1 MIVQRSGVARDAIED
16 LELRLLLEGIYQ
28 RYGYDFREYARSSI
42 RRRVWRRV
50 SEEGL
55 TTISALQERILHEPE
70 CMERLLLDLSVSV
83 TNMFRDP
90 SFFRSLRDKV
100 VPVLRTYPF
109 IRIWNAGCSSGEET
123 LSLSIL
129 MHEVG
134 LGDRIRIYATDI
146 NAEVL
151 ERSRL
156 GVYPLER
163 MQEYTANYISSG
175 GAKSFSDYYRAS
187 GDIAQFSR
195 DLLDPIVFAQ
205 HNLVTDADFNEFH
218 LIVCR
223 NVMIYFDRSLQDKV
237 TDLLH
242 RSLVRFGILALGQ
255 KESLRFSRRAGD
267 FEEIDA
273 REKIYRRIH

>member
-1 MIVQRSGVARDAIED
+1 VARDAVED

-28 RYGYDFREYARSSI
+28 HYGYDFREYARSSI

-50 SEEGL
+50 MEEQLG
-55 TTISALQERILHEPE
+55 TISGLQERILHDPA

-90 SFFRSLRDKV
+90 AFFRALREKV
-100 VPVLRTYPF
+100 VPLLRTYPF
-109 IRIWNAGCSSGEET
+109 IRVWNAGCSSGEET

-129 MHEVG
+129 MHEEG
-134 LGDRIRIYATDI
+134 LGDRLRIYATDI

-156 GVYPLER
+156 GVFPLER
-163 MQEYTANYISSG
+163 MREYTSNYISG
-175 GAKSFSDYYRAS
+175 GGRAAFSDYYKVVGESVR
-187 GDIAQFSR
+187 FLPH
-195 DLLDPIVFAQ
+195 LLEPVVFAQ
-205 HNLVTDADFNEFH
+205 HNLVSDADFNEFH

-237 TDLLH
+237 IDLMH
-242 RSLVRFGILALGQ
+242 RSLVRFGVLALGQ
-255 KESLRFSRRAGD
+255 KETLRFSRRAGD
-267 FEEIDA
+267 FEEVDA
-273 REKIYRRIH
+273 REKIYRRTN

>member
-1 MIVQRSGVARDAIED
+1 MARDAIED

>member
-1 MIVQRSGVARDAIED
+1 MARDAVED

-28 RYGYDFREYARSSI
+28 RYGYDFRQYARSSI
-42 RRRVWRRV
+42 RRRVWKRV

-55 TTISALQERILHEPE
+55 STISGLQERILYEPA

-90 SFFRSLRDKV
+90 TFFRSLRDKV
-100 VPVLRTYPF
+100 LPLLRTYPF
-109 IRIWNAGCSSGEET
+109 IRIWNPGCSSGEET

-129 MHEVG
+129 MHEAG

-146 NAEVL
+146 NSDVL

-156 GVYPLER
+156 GVFPVER
-163 MQEYTANYISSG
+163 MQEYTTNYISSG
-175 GAKSFSDYYRAS
+175 GAQAFSDYYRAA
-187 GDIAQFSR
+187 GGMVHFSQE
-195 DLLDPIVFAQ
+195 LLDPIVFAE

-237 TDLLH
+237 TDLLY
-242 RSLVRFGILALGQ
+242 RSLIRFGVLALGQ

-267 FEEIDA
+267 FEEIDS
-273 REKIYRRIH
+273 REKIYRRIS

>member
-1 MIVQRSGVARDAIED
+1 MARDAVED

-28 RYGYDFREYARSSI
+28 RYGYDFREYARSSL

-50 SEEGL
+50 IEEGL
-55 TTISALQERILHEPE
+55 ANISELQARLLHDPD

-90 SFFRSLRDKV
+90 TFFRALREKV
-100 VPVLRTYPF
+100 VPLLRTYPF
-109 IRIWNAGCSSGEET
+109 VRIWNAGCSSGEET
-123 LSLSIL
+123 VSLSIL
-129 MHEVG
+129 MHEAG
-134 LGDRIRIYATDI
+134 LGDRLRIYATDI
-146 NAEVL
+146 NADVL
-151 ERSRL
+151 ERSRRGMFLL
-156 GVYPLER
+156 GR

-175 GAKSFSDYYRAS
+175 GAKAFSDYYRTV
-187 GDIAQFSR
+187 GDMVQFSAE
-195 DLLDPIVFAQ
+195 LLDPVVFAQ

-237 TDLLH
+237 MDLLH
-242 RSLVRFGILALGQ
+242 RSLVRFGVLALGQ
-255 KESLRFSRRAGD
+255 KETLRFSRRAGD

-273 REKIYRRIH
+273 HEKIFRRVQ

>member
-1 MIVQRSGVARDAIED
+1 VARDAIED

-50 SEEGL
+50 LEEGL
-55 TTISALQERILHEPE
+55 ETVSGLQERILHDPA

-90 SFFRSLRDKV
+90 TFFRTLRETV
-100 VPVLRTYPF
+100 IPLLRTYPF
-109 IRIWNAGCSSGEET
+109 IRVWNAGCSSGEET
-123 LSLSIL
+123 LSISIL
-129 MHEVG
+129 MHEEG

-151 ERSRL
+151 QRSRL
-156 GVYPLER
+156 GTFPLER
-163 MQEYTANYISSG
+163 MREYTANYISSG
-175 GAKSFSDYYRAS
+175 GTAAFSDYYKTVGGTVR
-187 GDIAQFSR
+187 FSPH
-195 DLLDPIVFAQ
+195 LLEPVVFAQ
-205 HNLVTDADFNEFH
+205 HNLVSDSDFNEFH

-237 TDLLH
+237 IDLLH
-242 RSLVRFGILALGQ
+242 RSLVHFGLLALGQ
-255 KESLRFSRRAGD
+255 KETLRFSNRAGD
-267 FEEIDA
+267 FEELDP
-273 REKIYRRIH
+273 REKIYRRTG

>member
-1 MIVQRSGVARDAIED
+1 MARDAIED

-50 SEEGL
+50 IEEGL

-100 VPVLRTYPF
+100 VPLLRTYPF

-129 MHEVG
+129 MHEAG

-146 NAEVL
+146 NADVL

-156 GVYPLER
+156 GVFPLER

-175 GAKSFSDYYRAS
+175 GARSFSDYYRTT
-187 GDIAQFSR
+187 GDIVQFSR

-205 HNLVTDADFNEFH
+205 HNLVTDSDFNEFH

-273 REKIYRRIH
+273 SEKIYRRIH

>member
-1 MIVQRSGVARDAIED
+1 MARDAIED

-50 SEEGL
+50 TEEGL
-55 TTISALQERILHEPE
+55 STISALQERILHEPE

-83 TNMFRDP
+83 TSMFRDP
-90 SFFRSLRDKV
+90 GFFRSLRDKV
-100 VPVLRTYPF
+100 VPLLRTYPF

-129 MHEVG
+129 MHEAG

-146 NAEVL
+146 NADVL

-156 GVYPLER
+156 GVFPVER

-175 GAKSFSDYYRAS
+175 GAKAFSDYYRTT
-187 GDIAQFSR
+187 GDIVHFSR
-195 DLLDPIVFAQ
+195 ELFDPIVFAQ

-255 KESLRFSRRAGD
+255 KESLRFSRRSGD

>member
-1 MIVQRSGVARDAIED
+1 MARDAVED

-50 SEEGL
+50 TEEGL
-55 TTISALQERILHEPE
+55 DTISGLQERLLHDPA

-90 SFFRSLRDKV
+90 TFFRALREKV
-100 VPVLRTYPF
+100 VPLLRTYPF

-123 LSLSIL
+123 LSLAIL
-129 MHEVG
+129 MHEEG
-134 LGDRIRIYATDI
+134 LDDRIRIYATDI
-146 NAEVL
+146 NSEVL
-151 ERSRL
+151 KRSKL
-156 GVYPLER
+156 GVFALDR
-163 MQEYTANYISSG
+163 MREYTENYISAG
-175 GAKSFSDYYRAS
+175 GRESFSDYYRIL
-187 GDIAQFSR
+187 GDTVQFAPE
-195 DLLDPIVFAQ
+195 LLDRMVFAQ
-205 HNLVTDADFNEFH
+205 HNLVSDADFNEFH

-237 TDLLH
+237 VGLLH

-255 KESLRFSRRAGD
+255 KESLRFSHHAGD
-267 FEEIDA
+267 FEELDP
-273 REKIYRRIH
+273 REKIYRRVH